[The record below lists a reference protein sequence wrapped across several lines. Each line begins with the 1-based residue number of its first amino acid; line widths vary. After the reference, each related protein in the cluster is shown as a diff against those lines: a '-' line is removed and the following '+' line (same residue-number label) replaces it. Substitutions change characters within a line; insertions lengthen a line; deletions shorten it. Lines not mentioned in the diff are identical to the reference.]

1 MLEPWI
7 LPRDIGSIP
16 MGGTKIIWMPAHI
29 VKHLKH
35 VYLYSSARPTNENFD
50 KCSSFSINDRM
61 RPNFYLKLKFINIYM
76 N

>member
-50 KCSSFSINDRM
+50 KCSSF
-61 RPNFYLKLKFINIYM
+61 
-76 N
+76 